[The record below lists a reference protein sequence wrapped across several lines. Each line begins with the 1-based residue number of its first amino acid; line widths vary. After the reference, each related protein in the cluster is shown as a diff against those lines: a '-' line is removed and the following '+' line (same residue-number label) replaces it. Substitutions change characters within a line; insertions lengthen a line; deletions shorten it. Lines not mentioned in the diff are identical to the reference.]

1 MFVEKWMTPDPVTL
15 PNDTTISR
23 VAVEMSR
30 RKFRHFPITERTRN
44 GAPRLVGIVAK
55 YDIARGFPSNLN
67 PFSVEV
73 HEDSVPRPVSS
84 VMSRNVVTTTPDCPV
99 EEAAK
104 LLSTNR
110 IGALPVMRENR
121 LVGIITE
128 SDVFEAL
135 MSVTAAKSGGTRI
148 MIASDSRTSPVPDV
162 IQLSRRYRLDLMSI
176 LSFHENR
183 LRDQD
188 VSIFRFGSRLPS
200 GLVQD
205 LADLGFRIVSAG
217 S

>member
-15 PNDTTISR
+15 PPETTISA
-23 VAVEMSR
+23 VALEMSR
-30 RKFRHFPITERTRN
+30 RKFRHFPIMEPSRT
-44 GAPRLVGIVAK
+44 GARLVGIVAK

-73 HEDSVPRPVSS
+73 DEDSVPRPVSA
-84 VMSRNVVTTTPDCPV
+84 VMSKKVITTTTDCPV

-104 LLSTNR
+104 ALRSNR
-110 IGALPVMRENR
+110 IGALPVLRDNR

-135 MSVTAAKSGGTRI
+135 ISVTAAKSGGTRI
-148 MIASDSRTSPVPDV
+148 MIVSDSRSNPVPDV
-162 IQLSRRYRLDLMSI
+162 INLSRRYRLDLMSI
-176 LSFHENR
+176 VSFHENR

-188 VSIFRFGSRLPS
+188 ASIFRFGSRLPAAFI
-200 GLVQD
+200 QD
-205 LADLGFRIVSAG
+205 LAELGFRVVTAG

>member
-15 PNDTTISR
+15 PPETTISQ
-23 VAVEMSR
+23 VALEMSR
-30 RKFRHFPITERTRN
+30 RKFRHFPITEQSRS
-44 GAPRLVGIVAK
+44 GFRLVGIVAK

-73 HEDSVPRPVSS
+73 HEQSVPRPVAA
-84 VMSRNVVTTTPDCPV
+84 VMSSKVITTTPDCPV

-104 LLSTNR
+104 TLRSNR
-110 IGALPVMRENR
+110 IGALPVLRDKR

-135 MSVTAAKSGGTRI
+135 ISVTAAKSGGTRI
-148 MIASDSRTSPVPDV
+148 MIASESRTSPVPE
-162 IQLSRRYRLDLMSI
+162 IISLSRRYRLDLLSI

-188 VSIFRFGSRLPS
+188 LSIFRFASRLPS
-200 GLVQD
+200 EFLHD
-205 LADLGFRIVSAG
+205 IAELGFRVVTAG
-217 S
+217 P

>member
-15 PNDTTISR
+15 PPETTISQ
-23 VAVEMSR
+23 VALEMSR
-30 RKFRHFPITERTRN
+30 RKFRHFPITEQSRN
-44 GAPRLVGIVAK
+44 GPRLVGIVAK

-73 HEDSVPRPVSS
+73 HENSVPRPVSS
-84 VMSRNVVTTTPDCPV
+84 VMSSKVVTTTMDCPV
-99 EEAAK
+99 EEAART
-104 LLSTNR
+104 LRSNR
-110 IGALPVMRENR
+110 IGALPVLRENR

-135 MSVTAAKSGGTRI
+135 ISVTAAKSGGTRI
-148 MIASDSRTSPVPDV
+148 MIASDTRTSPVPDV
-162 IQLSRRYRLDLMSI
+162 IRLSRRYRIDLMSI

-188 VSIFRFGSRLPS
+188 LSIFRFGSRLPA
-200 GLVQD
+200 GFVQD
-205 LADLGFRIVSAG
+205 LAELGFRIVTAG
-217 S
+217 P

>member
-15 PNDTTISR
+15 PPDTTISK
-23 VAVEMSR
+23 VALEMSR
-30 RKFRHFPITERTRN
+30 RKFRHFPIIDQSRN
-44 GAPRLVGIVAK
+44 SPRLVGIVAK

-73 HEDSVPRPVSS
+73 HEESVPRPVSS
-84 VMSRNVVTTTPDCPV
+84 VMSRQVITTTPDCPV

-104 LLSTNR
+104 TLRSNR
-110 IGALPVMRENR
+110 IGALPVLRENR

-135 MSVTAAKSGGTRI
+135 ISVTAAKSGGTRI
-148 MIASDSRTSPVPDV
+148 MIESDIRVSPVPDV
-162 IQLSRRYRLDLMSI
+162 IQLSRRYRIDLMSV

-183 LRDQD
+183 LRGQD
-188 VSIFRFGSRLPS
+188 ISIFRFGGRLPA
-200 GLVQD
+200 GFLQNI
-205 LADLGFRIVSAG
+205 AELGFRVVSAG

>member
-15 PNDTTISR
+15 SPETTISQ
-23 VAVEMSR
+23 VALEMGR
-30 RKFRHFPITERTRN
+30 RKFRHFPITEQSRN
-44 GAPRLVGIVAK
+44 GARLVGIVAK

-73 HEDSVPRPVSS
+73 HENSVPRPVSS
-84 VMSRNVVTTTPDCPV
+84 VMSSKVVTTTMDCPV
-99 EEAAK
+99 EEAART
-104 LLSTNR
+104 LRNNR
-110 IGALPVMRENR
+110 IGALPVLRENR

-135 MSVTAAKSGGTRI
+135 ISVTAAKSGGTRI
-148 MIASDSRTSPVPDV
+148 MIASDTRTSPVPDV
-162 IQLSRRYRLDLMSI
+162 IQLSRRYRIDLMSI

-188 VSIFRFGSRLPS
+188 LSIFRFGSRLPA
-200 GLVQD
+200 GFVQD
-205 LADLGFRIVSAG
+205 LAELGFRVITAG
-217 S
+217 P

>member
-15 PNDTTISR
+15 PSDTTISQ
-23 VAVEMSR
+23 VAMEMSR
-30 RKFRHFPITERTRN
+30 RKFRHFPITEQSRN
-44 GAPRLVGIVAK
+44 GPRLVGIVAK

-84 VMSRNVVTTTPDCPV
+84 VMSKKVITTTMDCPV
-99 EEAAK
+99 EEAART
-104 LLSTNR
+104 LRSNR
-110 IGALPVMRENR
+110 IGALPVLCESR

-135 MSVTAAKSGGTRI
+135 ISVTAAKSGGTRI
-148 MIASDSRTSPVPDV
+148 MIASDTRKNPVPDV

-188 VSIFRFGSRLPS
+188 LSIFRFASRLPA
-200 GLVQD
+200 GFIQD
-205 LADLGFRIVSAG
+205 LAELGFRVVSAG

>member
-1 MFVEKWMTPDPVTL
+1 MTPEPATL
-15 PNDTTISR
+15 PPDTTISR
-23 VAVEMSR
+23 VALEMSR
-30 RKFRHFPITERTRN
+30 RKFRHFPIIETSRN
-44 GAPRLVGIVAK
+44 AKRLVGIVAK

-84 VMSRNVVTTTPDCPV
+84 VMSSKVVTTTPDCPV
-99 EEAAK
+99 EEAARV
-104 LLSTNR
+104 LRTNR
-110 IGALPVMRENR
+110 IGALPVLRDNR

-135 MSVTAAKSGGTRI
+135 ISVTAAKSGGTRI
-148 MIASDSRTSPVPDV
+148 MIASDSRTSPVPE
-162 IQLSRRYRLDLMSI
+162 IITLSRRHRLDLMSI

-188 VSIFRFGSRLPS
+188 LSIFRFGSRLPAEF
-200 GLVQD
+200 LREV
-205 LADLGFRIVSAG
+205 AELGFRVVTAG
-217 S
+217 P

>member
-1 MFVEKWMTPDPVTL
+1 MFVEKWMTPDPATL
-15 PNDTTISR
+15 PPDTTISR
-23 VAVEMSR
+23 VALEMSR
-30 RKFRHFPITERTRN
+30 RKFRHFPIVEPSRN
-44 GAPRLVGIVAK
+44 GKRLVGIVAK

-73 HEDSVPRPVSS
+73 HEDSVPRSVSS
-84 VMSRNVVTTTPDCPV
+84 VMSTRVITTTPHCPV

-104 LLSTNR
+104 LLRSHR
-110 IGALPVMRENR
+110 IGALPVLRENR

-135 MSVTAAKSGGTRI
+135 INVTAAKSGGTRI
-148 MIASDSRTSPVPDV
+148 MIASDSRTSPVPE
-162 IQLSRRYRLDLMSI
+162 IIKLSRRYRLDLMSI

-188 VSIFRFGSRLPS
+188 LSIFRFGSRLPAEF
-200 GLVQD
+200 LQEIAE
-205 LADLGFRIVSAG
+205 LKFRIVTAG

>member
-15 PNDTTISR
+15 PPDTTISM
-23 VAVEMSR
+23 VAMEMSR
-30 RKFRHFPITERTRN
+30 RKFRHFPIIEQSRST
-44 GAPRLVGIVAK
+44 PRLVGIVAK

-73 HEDSVPRPVSS
+73 FEESVPRPVSS
-84 VMSRNVVTTTPDCPV
+84 VMSKQVITTTPDCPV
-99 EEAAK
+99 EEAART
-104 LLSTNR
+104 LRSNR
-110 IGALPVMRENR
+110 IGALPVLRENR

-135 MSVTAAKSGGTRI
+135 ISITAAKSGGTRI
-148 MIASDSRTSPVPDV
+148 MIESDFRLSPVPDV
-162 IQLSRRYRLDLMSI
+162 IQLSRRYRIDLMSV

-183 LRDQD
+183 LRGQD
-188 VSIFRFGSRLPS
+188 ISIFRFGGRLPA
-200 GLVQD
+200 GFLQD
-205 LADLGFRIVSAG
+205 IAELGFRVVSAG